1 MVRQIIT
8 QTALLREKSQQAT
21 EADRQAAQDL
31 ADTLEAHREHCVG
44 MAANMIGILK
54 NIIAVSD
61 NGKILVMYNPVIIR
75 RDKPF
80 ETREGCLSL
89 SGTRPTLRYKEITV
103 SYQDER
109 FANVTKKFVGCTAQI
124 IQHETDHC
132 NGIII

>member
-1 MVRQIIT
+1 
-8 QTALLREKSQQAT
+8 
-21 EADRQAAQDL
+21 
-31 ADTLEAHREHCVG
+31 

-61 NGKILVMYNPVIIR
+61 NGKIIIMYNPVIIR

-89 SGTRPTLRYKEITV
+89 SGTRPTIRYKEITV
-103 SYQDER
+103 SYQNER
-109 FANVTKKFVGCTAQI
+109 FANVTKKFVGFTAQI

>member
-89 SGTRPTLRYKEITV
+89 SG
-103 SYQDER
+103 
-109 FANVTKKFVGCTAQI
+109 A
-124 IQHETDHC
+124 ETYLVF
-132 NGIII
+132 

>member
-31 ADTLEAHREHCVG
+31 TDTLEAHREHCVG

-54 NIIAVSD
+54 NIIAVSN

-80 ETREGCLSL
+80 ETKEGCLSL
-89 SGTRPTLRYKEITV
+89 SGTRPTLRYKESPYPIRTNGLQM
-103 SYQDER
+103 SRKSLSDSPLKS
-109 FANVTKKFVGCTAQI
+109 FSTKQTTA
-124 IQHETDHC
+124 T
-132 NGIII
+132 G